1 MSHAKHHVCHA
12 HTSHGGNDVYDICAI
27 VPSLNPD
34 DKLIA
39 VVDSLSK
46 LSLRAIIVVDDGSRE
61 DCKKYFDEVHK
72 RYGCPV
78 LVHCKNMGKG
88 RALKT
93 AFNYYLN
100 TYPDSLG
107 VVTVDADNQ
116 HRAEDVLSCCQALKS
131 NESKLI
137 LGVRDFSLPNVPPRS
152 RKGNKITCGVF
163 RLLCGINVS
172 DTQTGLRALPRSVVY
187 DLVDLP
193 GERYEYETNMLI
205 ETKKRHISIEEVSI
219 QTVYIDDNSS
229 SHFNPLKDSLR
240 IYALILKFLSASL
253 SSCLIDMALFI
264 LMVFLLRWQDLKLRL
279 LISTITARVLSS
291 LFNYS
296 VNKNIVFANQS
307 NIRST
312 ILRYYILCAVQMI
325 MSFAGVYV
333 LKNTFTYVSEIIFKI
348 AVDFIL
354 FLISF
359 QIQREWVFKD
369 AEKQAD

>member
-1 MSHAKHHVCHA
+1 MRATVHAL
-12 HTSHGGNDVYDICAI
+12 HGGKDVYDICAI

-34 DKLIA
+34 DKLIT

-46 LSLRAIIVVDDGSRE
+46 LDLRAIIVVDDGSRE
-61 DCKKYFDEVHK
+61 ECKKYFDTVRQ

-78 LVHCKNMGKG
+78 LTHCKNMGKG

-93 AFNYYLN
+93 AFNYFLN
-100 TYPDSLG
+100 TYPDSIG

-116 HRAEDVLSCCQALKS
+116 HRAEDVRSCCQALES
-131 NESKLI
+131 NINSLI
-137 LGVRDFSLPNVPPRS
+137 LGVRDFNLPDVPPRS

-172 DTQTGLRALPRSVVY
+172 DTQTGLRALSRTAVY
-187 DLVDLP
+187 DIADLP

-205 ETKKRHISIEEVSI
+205 EMKKRQIPIKEVSI

-253 SSCLIDMALFI
+253 SSCLLDIALFM
-264 LMVFLLRWQDLKLRL
+264 LMVFLLRSQDLKLRL
-279 LISTITARVLSS
+279 FASTVTARVLSS

-296 VNKNIVFANQS
+296 VNKNIVFISQN

-312 ILRYYILCAVQMI
+312 IIRYYALCIVQMLV
-325 MSFAGVYV
+325 SFAGVYM
-333 LKNTFTYVSEIIFKI
+333 LKSTFKYVSEIIFKI

-369 AEKQAD
+369 SNKQSST